1 MKNTTKII
9 IGVLGGLLLLSI
21 LLGVLTYFSIQ
32 NDELRLRTQVE
43 AKQKVCES
51 FYSKMFT
58 EIKEIAQ
65 VADEYKETFKE
76 VYPALMQ
83 GRYGNA
89 RGGALM
95 SWVQESNPNFD
106 IKLYDRLITVIESN
120 REDFQLQQ
128 EQLIDL
134 KRNYDVYIQTVP
146 NRWFL
151 PSTIQPIKITTIVV
165 KAAQKA
171 FESGEDQEI
180 DVFSKKSKS

>member
-1 MKNTTKII
+1 MKNKSTII
-9 IGVLGGLLLLSI
+9 SLVLVGLMLVLGTFLAI
-21 LLGVLTYFSIQ
+21 TYFSTRNKEI
-32 NDELRLRTQVE
+32 RLRKQVE
-43 AKQKVCES
+43 AKQEVCKS

-65 VADEYKETFKE
+65 VADQYKETFKE
-76 VYPALMQ
+76 VYPALME

-120 REDFQLQQ
+120 REDFQVQQ

-134 KRNYDVYIQTVP
+134 KRNYDSWIEQVP
-146 NRWFL
+146 TSWFL
-151 PSTIQPIKITTIVV
+151 PSDITSIKITTIIV
-165 KAAQKA
+165 KASQKA

-180 DVFSKKSKS
+180 DIFNKKSTK